1 MYTMKESVA
10 VAKQADA
17 KKGVSPTRSDNSILR
32 PRNVPE
38 RQLDSLRGVIGNIR
52 RDGGTPSVE
61 SIATQLSGMPTGGR
75 APALL
80 ALQRTHGNRYVQR
93 VVAGIQAK
101 LVVGQP
107 GDIYEQE
114 ADRVADEVMRMPEPQ
129 VQPTPTHPLSQGP
142 SCGDEDMEGE
152 LIQTRPIS
160 EKITPIVQRKKEPQE
175 QAQEITP
182 EQDSRIQSLRG
193 GGKLLPESTRAFFEP
208 RFGHDFSNVRVHT
221 GVNATKI
228 AESIYARA
236 FTLGNNIVFGHGQYS
251 TGTDKGR
258 RLLGHELTHVIQQDK
273 SGFVSGNS
281 HGPICEVSKMRTESI
296 QRDIEPYPGILGD
309 FIIRVVNPEINVAS
323 AFIEQVSKDLATK
336 VGREHVSN
344 LMVIDRFHDR
354 LEICW
359 NEVFSLQRPGTRQI
373 IVRLEGWG
381 GRVSR
386 FILIT
391 PQVEIPEESRGQSE
405 SRLPAL
411 EESPPVT
418 APEPVPTRPTPP
430 GSTPTSTPTP
440 APTPTPGQEA
450 LGSLAEGLET
460 FGGFTSARWLW
471 NPINEQIAEWE
482 GELDRAGEQGAP
494 DTFSQVVLIPIAV
507 LFTILQV
514 IVGTLDLIARLN
526 LLNVEL
532 QRQAIQIRALSGQ
545 YSRDDLIRGATEL
558 GDDALDIIT
567 LGIRG
572 AINHLQE
579 GIEEGNAF
587 RITQAVSEFALA
599 ALALFGIGRII
610 RARLRARGAGTAPA
624 PARPGEA
631 PVTAARPPS
640 EVTTLTNVQ
649 PEILAR
655 DVLPQYNIGSG
666 FSGVYNP
673 VTRQWVALAS
683 GESTSLVS
691 GQSIRT
697 VGQLGGHL
705 AAEAELVART
715 GFADVSRN
723 VGFVIIRE
731 AGNTLRIRWNSGQI
745 NLRNFGDRAAPSSV
759 RADIL
764 DAVQGCTGVEVR

>member
-1 MYTMKESVA
+1 
-10 VAKQADA
+10 
-17 KKGVSPTRSDNSILR
+17 
-32 PRNVPE
+32 
-38 RQLDSLRGVIGNIR
+38 
-52 RDGGTPSVE
+52 
-61 SIATQLSGMPTGGR
+61 
-75 APALL
+75 
-80 ALQRTHGNRYVQR
+80 VQR

-182 EQDSRIQSLRG
+182 EQDSQIQSLRG

-236 FTLGNNIVFGHGQYS
+236 FTIGNNIVFGHGQYS
-251 TGTDKGR
+251 ASTDKGR

-281 HGPICEVSKMRTESI
+281 RGPICEVSKMRTESI
-296 QRDIEPYPGILGD
+296 QRDIEPHPEISGD
-309 FIIRVVNPEINVAS
+309 FIIRVNPGINDES
-323 AFIEQVSKDLATK
+323 TFIRQVSEDLATK
-336 VGREHVSN
+336 VRRERVSD
-344 LMVIDRFHDR
+344 LMTDRFRNR
-354 LEICW
+354 LEMCW
-359 NEVFSLQRPGTRQI
+359 NGVLSLRRPGTRQI

-381 GRVSR
+381 GRVRR

-391 PQVEIPEESRGQSE
+391 PRVEIPEESRGQSE
-405 SRLPAL
+405 SMLPAL
-411 EESPPVT
+411 EESPPPV
-418 APEPVPTRPTPP
+418 PEPVPT
-430 GSTPTSTPTP
+430 S
-440 APTPTPGQEA
+440 PTPTPTPREEG

-460 FGGFTSARWLW
+460 LGDFTSARWLW
-471 NPINEQIAEWE
+471 NPINEQMAEWE
-482 GELDRAGEQGAP
+482 GELDRTGEQGAP

-507 LFTILQV
+507 LFTILHA

-526 LLNVEL
+526 PWNVAL
-532 QRQAIQIRALSGQ
+532 QIQATEIRVLSGQ
-545 YSRDDLIRGATEL
+545 YSRDDLIRDATEL
-558 GDDALDIIT
+558 GDAALDIIT